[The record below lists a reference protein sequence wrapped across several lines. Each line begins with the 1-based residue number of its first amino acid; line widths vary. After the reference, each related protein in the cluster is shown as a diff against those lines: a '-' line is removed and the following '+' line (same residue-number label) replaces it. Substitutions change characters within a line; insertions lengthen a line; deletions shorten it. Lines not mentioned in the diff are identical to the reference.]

1 MNPTRIKM
9 STTIANRL
17 RRGALIASAIAATF
31 LAHAQQTNAPSRL
44 DYDSFRI
51 ISQRNIFNPNRS
63 SRVASART
71 QERRV
76 RTDNFVLRGT
86 MLYRKGD
93 FAFFDGS
100 NSDLKKVCELS
111 NKIAGYTVKA
121 ISLKSV
127 TLEQDGKV
135 FEMKIGAQMQR
146 EENGPWRL
154 IPLDEWTPPP
164 AEGTA
169 DSGNSSDP
177 GGAAFEGND
186 VLKRLME
193 KRQQETK

>member
-121 ISLKSV
+121 IENKIARGEWRQGREWKYAPDGRIV
-127 TLEQDGKV
+127 IDLEGYKKWVESQPAGV
-135 FEMKIGAQMQR
+135 R
-146 EENGPWRL
+146 PRRGPASNS
-154 IPLDEWTPPP
+154 TS
-164 AEGTA
+164 GTGTDA
-169 DSGNSSDP
+169 TAP
-177 GGAAFEGND
+177 
-186 VLKRLME
+186 R
-193 KRQQETK
+193 